1 MFIKMKNFLTSSILV
16 KLILGFLLITI
27 PLYSI
32 CIATLW
38 ISSTLITQTAQKS
51 IEEKMFFFM
60 RYLDK
65 ELQSVSQMLVA
76 LNNDPDISDYIL
88 LQDEKISYEKVQ
100 SENGIL
106 TKMNIIYYSS
116 SYVDDVFIL
125 FPRNGQQ
132 LSLLKRSSA
141 IDDKGQS
148 VVARITKSKT
158 RLERFAISGG
168 LTYTIVFPDV
178 YSVSNQV
185 EYILGVD
192 INQSRILDGLK
203 TLQSD
208 SALNV
213 FLVETETKNIVGNVS
228 SITVNQSV
236 YDSMK
241 DKTALSMINA
251 VEIEGERYLVQAN
264 SSADGVFSLISY
276 VKEKEIQTPVFVLN
290 RLFWI
295 FVGCSLLFIS
305 VFSIVLFRQI
315 QRPLNVLVH
324 YMGEIEKGNL
334 NINFDQKRGDEYG
347 YVYKQF
353 NKMTFQLRT
362 LIEEVLEKKI
372 QLQQSQLRQL
382 QSQINPHFL
391 FNCFYIGYRMAKDG
405 ENENVANLCKYLGDY
420 FRFVT
425 KQAQDL
431 IPLGDELRFTITYLN
446 IQKIRFP
453 TKLFFHIQEEEGV
466 DSVLIPGLTI
476 QTLVENS
483 ILHGFDN
490 VEGPVNVE
498 VNVRMVEGNVHIEVL
513 DNGIGMTENALQELK
528 DILNLTELDS
538 EHCGLWNVHY
548 RLRHNFKSQSG
559 LLIEAR
565 EGGGLR
571 VSFIIPSDY
580 SIEMDGIPE
589 LEEGV

>member
-1 MFIKMKNFLTSSILV
+1 MFIKLKNYLTSSILV
-16 KLILGFLLITI
+16 KLIIGFLLITI

-38 ISSTLITQTAQKS
+38 ISSTIITQTAQKN
-51 IEEKMFFFM
+51 IEEKMFVFM

-76 LNNDPDISDYIL
+76 LNNDPDIPDYIL
-88 LQDEKISYEKVQ
+88 LQNEKISFEKIQ
-100 SENGIL
+100 RENGIL

-132 LSLLKRSSA
+132 LSLLKRTSEL
-141 IDDKGQS
+141 DPKGRD
-148 VVARITKSKT
+148 VVAKIQKSKT
-158 RLERFAISGG
+158 RLERFAVNGG

-178 YSVSNQV
+178 YSVNNQV

-192 INQSRILDGLK
+192 INQNRILDGLK

-213 FLVETETKNIVGNVS
+213 FLVENETKNIVGNVS
-228 SITVNQSV
+228 SETLNHSI
-236 YDSMK
+236 Y
-241 DKTALSMINA
+241 ASMINETA
-251 VEIEGERYLVQAN
+251 VSAINEVDIEGERYLVQTN
-264 SSADGVFSLISY
+264 VSADGVFSLISY
-276 VKEKEIQTPVFVLN
+276 VKEEEILGSVFTLN
-290 RLFWI
+290 RIFWI
-295 FVGCSLLFIS
+295 FVVCSLLFIS
-305 VFSIVLFRQI
+305 AFSIVLFRQI
-315 QRPLNVLVH
+315 QKPLNILVH

-334 NINFDQKRGDEYG
+334 NINFERKRGDEFG

-353 NKMTFQLRT
+353 NKMAYQLRT
-362 LIEEVLEKKI
+362 LVEEVLEKKI

-425 KQAQDL
+425 KQAQDQIL
-431 IPLGDELRFTITYLN
+431 LEDELRFTTTYLN

-453 TKLFFHIQEEEGV
+453 TKLFFSIQKDEEVG
-466 DSVLIPGLTI
+466 SALIPGLTI

-490 VEGPVNVE
+490 IEGPVNVE
-498 VNVRMVEGNVHIEVL
+498 INVRMVDGAVHIEVL
-513 DNGIGMTENALQELK
+513 DNGIGMSEAALKELN
-528 DILNLTELDS
+528 DNLNCTDPDS

-548 RLRHNFKSQSG
+548 RLRTNFEGLSG
-559 LLIEAR
+559 LFIEAR

-571 VSFIIPSDY
+571 VSFAIPGDL
-580 SIEMDGIPE
+580 SI
-589 LEEGV
+589 

>member
-1 MFIKMKNFLTSSILV
+1 MTGAVAKGNCGMLTKIKNFLTTSILI
-16 KLILGFLLITI
+16 KLIIGFLIITI

-38 ISSTLITQTAQKS
+38 ISSNIITQTAQKS

-76 LNNDPDISDYIL
+76 LNNDPDIPDYIL

-132 LSLLKRSSA
+132 LSLLKRSSNM
-141 IDDKGQS
+141 DEKGKK
-148 VVARITKSKT
+148 VVERIQKSKT
-158 RLERFAISGG
+158 RLERFAENGG

-178 YSVSNQV
+178 YSVNNQV

-192 INQSRILDGLK
+192 INQNRILDGLK

-213 FLVETETKNIVGNVS
+213 FLVENETRSIVGNGS
-228 SITVNQSV
+228 STTVNKSI
-236 YDSMK
+236 YNSMI
-241 DKTALSMINA
+241 DKTALSAIN
-251 VEIEGERYLVQAN
+251 VVTIDGERYLVQTS

-276 VKEKEIQTPVFVLN
+276 VKEKEILASVYMLN

-295 FVGCSLLFIS
+295 FVVCSILFIS
-305 VFSIVLFRQI
+305 AFSIVIFRQI
-315 QRPLNVLVH
+315 QRPLNTLVH

-334 NINFDQKRGDEYG
+334 NINFDRKQGDEFG

-353 NKMTFQLRT
+353 NKMAFQLRT

-425 KQAQDL
+425 QQAQDL
-431 IPLGDELRFTITYLN
+431 IPLEDELRFTITYLN

-453 TKLFFHIQEEEGV
+453 TKLFFSIQKDEGT

-490 VEGPVNVE
+490 IEGPVNVE
-498 VNVRMVEGNVHIEVL
+498 INVRMVDNNAHIEVL
-513 DNGIGMTENALQELK
+513 DNGIGIPEAAMQELR
-528 DILNLTELDS
+528 DNLNCTDPDS

-548 RLRHNFKSQSG
+548 RLCSNFKNQSG
-559 LLIEAR
+559 LVIEAR
-565 EGGGLR
+565 EGGGLK
-571 VSFIIPSDY
+571 VSFIIPC
-580 SIEMDGIPE
+580 
-589 LEEGV
+589 